1 MELIEAIII
10 AIIEGLT
17 EYLPIS
23 STAHMGF
30 TAALLGMEE
39 TEYLKMFQVS
49 TQFGAILSIVVI
61 YWKKF
66 FDINNFQIYIK
77 LAFAVIPAL
86 FFGYLFD
93 DKIEAVL
100 GNQVVISSVLIL
112 GGIILLFVDKW
123 FANSI
128 IADEK
133 EVSIKKAVIIGFWQC
148 LAMMPGT
155 SRSAAS
161 IIGGMQQKLS
171 REVAAEFSFFLA
183 VPTMLAVTVYSI
195 FVKTWDKHTNPM
207 KGYELILSSS
217 EHTILF
223 ILGNIIAFIVAIIAI
238 KSFVNLIKKYG
249 FKPWGFYRI
258 FAGIALLIYFSVK
271 N

>member
-1 MELIEAIII
+1 
-10 AIIEGLT
+10 
-17 EYLPIS
+17 
-23 STAHMGF
+23 
-30 TAALLGMEE
+30 
-39 TEYLKMFQVS
+39 
-49 TQFGAILSIVVI
+49 
-61 YWKKF
+61 
-66 FDINNFQIYIK
+66 
-77 LAFAVIPAL
+77 
-86 FFGYLFD
+86 
-93 DKIEAVL
+93 
-100 GNQVVISSVLIL
+100 
-112 GGIILLFVDKW
+112 
-123 FANSI
+123 
-128 IADEK
+128 
-133 EVSIKKAVIIGFWQC
+133 
-148 LAMMPGT
+148 
-155 SRSAAS
+155 
-161 IIGGMQQKLS
+161 MQQKLS

-258 FAGIALLIYFSVK
+258 FAGITLLIYFSVK